1 MEKRTI
7 RAKDVVQDIRSNM
20 TDAQLMEKYQLSAKG
35 FQSVLKK
42 LIKHNLM
49 SESDLAVRPVGYED
63 TVAIDLEFLDG
74 GK

>member
-7 RAKDVVQDIRSNM
+7 KAKDVVHDIRAHM
-20 TDAQLMEKYQLSAKG
+20 TDAQIMEKHHLSARG
-35 FQSVLKK
+35 LQSVLKK
-42 LIKHNLM
+42 LIRHNLV

-63 TVAIDLEFLDG
+63 TVAIDLEFLEG

>member
-7 RAKDVVQDIRSNM
+7 KAKDVVHDIRAHM
-20 TDAQLMEKYQLSAKG
+20 TDAQLMEKYHLSARG
-35 FQSVLKK
+35 LQSVLKK
-42 LIKHNLM
+42 LVRHNLV

-63 TVAIDLEFLDG
+63 TVTIDLDFRDK